1 MASGLPERPRAVAYK
16 NMNDDKKSKTKYV
29 MVDSGPS
36 MEEDEIDLLELV
48 RTLLQSWKLIVG
60 ITVISTGMAVNY
72 ALLSP
77 EVFKAETLLA
87 PTQDEKSGVSSSIGQ
102 FGGLAAMAGISIPS
116 DSNTDQVIATL
127 ESRKFLSLFIENNK
141 LLPVIFEDLWDAEK
155 KAWILE
161 SDQDEPSL
169 NDGYSALVNAITI
182 DEDKKSGLITLS
194 IAWRDPEIA
203 AQWANDLV
211 KQLNEQL
218 RAQAIQDSKKRV
230 GYLEQELA
238 KTTLKDMREV
248 LYSLLES
255 EKQKAMLANVNEDFA
270 LEVIDPAVAP
280 EVREKP
286 KRKLIVALGGVC
298 GGFLGIFAVFFLQF
312 LKKLKSFSKEKTKPP
327 HA

>member
-1 MASGLPERPRAVAYK
+1 
-16 NMNDDKKSKTKYV
+16 MNDDKKSATKYV
-29 MVDSGPS
+29 MVDSGSS
-36 MEEDEIDLLELV
+36 MEEDEIDLLELI
-48 RTLLQSWKLIVG
+48 RTLLQAWKTIVG
-60 ITVISTGMAVNY
+60 ITLLCTGLAVAY
-72 ALLSP
+72 ALYAP
-77 EVFKAETLLA
+77 EIFKAEILLA
-87 PTQDEKSGVSSSIGQ
+87 PAQEEKSGTSSLSQ

-116 DSNTDQVIATL
+116 NSNVARVLATMQ
-127 ESRKFLSLFIENNK
+127 SREFLSKYIERSN
-141 LLPVIFEDLWDAEK
+141 LLPLLFENLWDEEK
-155 KAWILE
+155 KTWILE
-161 SDQDEPSL
+161 PSQDEPSP
-169 NDGYSALVNAITI
+169 NDGYSALVDAITI
-182 DEDKKSGLITLS
+182 DDDKKSGLITFS
-194 IAWRDPEIA
+194 ILWRDPEIA

-218 RAQAIQDSKKRV
+218 RKQAIQNSKKRI
-230 GYLEQELA
+230 GYLEQELV

-248 LYSLLES
+248 LYNLLES

-312 LKKLKSFSKEKTKPP
+312 LEKLKSSSKEKTNTS